1 MCLGLGMLGLGR
13 CFIPTFQPIPK
24 DHRALYIYIYNI
36 DLQQAGSQNKILHS
50 DFLILILADAVAIS
64 P

>member
-1 MCLGLGMLGLGR
+1 MPWVGNVGTWEMLHSD
-13 CFIPTFQPIPK
+13 IPTDTKGPPRFI
-24 DHRALYIYIYNI
+24 YIYLYNI